1 MTLVNLTGHK
11 IDFVDKK
18 GNIINTIYPCDTEEK
33 LRVEVSVRRYKKIDG
48 IKVSKLF
55 YYSNITEHKIKSLL
69 SKYDGI
75 IVSKITAE
83 CLKELG
89 YTKGIYITGRKFY
102 KNNEFLGVKE
112 LCVL

>member
-11 IDFVDKK
+11 IDIVDKK
-18 GNIINTIYPCDTEEK
+18 GNIIKTINPCKEEEK
-33 LRVEVSVRRYKKIDG
+33 LRVEVSVRRHKKIDG
-48 IKVSKLF
+48 IRVSKLF
-55 YYSNITEHKIKSLL
+55 YYSNITGSKIKSLL

-89 YTKGIYITGRKFY
+89 YNKKIYITGRKFY
-102 KNNEFLGVKE
+102 KNNEFLGVRE
-112 LCVL
+112 LCIL